1 MYTNRLYSIHVKN
14 RRTAASFCSTVVVEH
29 HIFSWQRA
37 CSCSLLVASPR
48 VCVRL
53 LCRPSQKTARLS
65 RRVKKALGAATSPEA
80 KYHTRP
86 RPANNMCAVRSESPS
101 RVTTTC
107 LYSPSCLHR
116 ASARPLAKQPNRPV
130 SALEDAR
137 DVSLRMLEVCARG
150 TRESGLRL
158 WWDAPQAI
166 LVVTARTLW
175 QGVGCLAA
183 GIMLKRARG
192 LVSHLTSSCMAVAC
206 A

>member
-1 MYTNRLYSIHVKN
+1 MSRPLTCRDAARTLLGACTKTRTHARLPAIPVPRRMYTNRLYSIHVKN

-86 RPANNMCAVRSESPS
+86 RPANNMCAVRSDSPS
-101 RVTTTC
+101 KVTTTY
-107 LYSPSCLHR
+107 LYFSSFSSCWHW
-116 ASARPLAKQPNRPV
+116 ASARPLAKQPKWLL

-137 DVSLRMLEVCARG
+137 DFSLRMLEVCAHG
-150 TRESGLRL
+150 MQESGLRL
-158 WWDAPQAI
+158 RWDAP
-166 LVVTARTLW
+166 
-175 QGVGCLAA
+175 
-183 GIMLKRARG
+183 
-192 LVSHLTSSCMAVAC
+192 
-206 A
+206 

>member
-1 MYTNRLYSIHVKN
+1 MAKDVHTQPPPSE
-14 RRTAASFCSTVVVEH
+14 SS
-29 HIFSWQRA
+29 
-37 CSCSLLVASPR
+37 
-48 VCVRL
+48 CVRAPFL
-53 LCRPSQKTARLS
+53 WRPSQKTARLS
-65 RRVKKALGAATSPEA
+65 RHVKKALGAATSPEA

-107 LYSPSCLHR
+107 LFSPSSHR

-150 TRESGLRL
+150 MRESGLRL

-166 LVVTARTLW
+166 
-175 QGVGCLAA
+175 
-183 GIMLKRARG
+183 
-192 LVSHLTSSCMAVAC
+192 
-206 A
+206 